1 MMKLRPR
8 KTEGQCSGA
17 ERQPCVSNVGP
28 PNGGCQMGTPIG
40 KTVASSIRIDSPRTA
55 KHKKFNLKRCKV
67 VVNNI
72 FKSQVKEDLVSKF
85 NITNL
90 NDVFAPVEV
99 DLLSSDTSVKSPENN
114 KNRELNASN
123 DITNIIK
130 TCGDGRAKNITKC
143 SKPRCILGNEH
154 FVPRNRVFSSTTHRT
169 YDVKIAPG
177 SSNVNCMSRNVV
189 YQLTCNNCHLQY
201 VGETCQQLNERF
213 QSHRKG
219 FKTPSMQI
227 SCKLLTSHFTKGICK
242 GAGHS
247 VQIIEKLD
255 GDGRNGGKYL
265 DPKSTKER
273 KERELH
279 WMLKLRTVYPY
290 GLNDR
295 VVNEFK
301 TEHNKLIAIQ
311 FLRLDRRYVRKSHG
325 NNSNT
330 KVSSS
335 TFITELQNN
344 LQHNLKNTINYIRF
358 TLSSMRKQQL
368 KQVVERVNELI
379 TENPSSPYIQWYLSI
394 IDTIDSKI
402 YTPPEEK
409 KKKKFSKNNCKIN
422 FVNKGIEM
430 INISKILREPS
441 LKINFPKQLGEYDP
455 PTIINK
461 LSDTTHPKLS
471 TLESL

>member
-55 KHKKFNLKRCKV
+55 KHKKFNLKKCKV

-72 FKSQVKEDLVSKF
+72 FKSQ
-85 NITNL
+85 
-90 NDVFAPVEV
+90 
-99 DLLSSDTSVKSPENN
+99 
-114 KNRELNASN
+114 
-123 DITNIIK
+123 IK

-227 SCKLLTSHFTKGICK
+227 SCKILTSHFTKGICK

-255 GDGRNGGKYL
+255 GDGRNGGKCL
-265 DPKSTKER
+265 DPRSTKER

-295 VVNEFK
+295 VGNEFK
-301 TEHNKLIAIQ
+301 TEH
-311 FLRLDRRYVRKSHG
+311 
-325 NNSNT
+325 T
-330 KVSSS
+330 K
-335 TFITELQNN
+335 
-344 LQHNLKNTINYIRF
+344 
-358 TLSSMRKQQL
+358 
-368 KQVVERVNELI
+368 
-379 TENPSSPYIQWYLSI
+379 
-394 IDTIDSKI
+394 
-402 YTPPEEK
+402 
-409 KKKKFSKNNCKIN
+409 
-422 FVNKGIEM
+422 
-430 INISKILREPS
+430 IS
-441 LKINFPKQLGEYDP
+441 
-455 PTIINK
+455 
-461 LSDTTHPKLS
+461 
-471 TLESL
+471 